1 MSGKHTHIKT
11 KNKTMHNIDN
21 GQRQP
26 AIVFLSISLA
36 LFIAFVGFFAWHTA
50 IMRNYELNYL
60 KTSGT
65 IVGVEEH
72 HSSSTHRGA
81 RTYYYFVISYSYDGQ
96 DYKFTDRT
104 GHRYYTDDQIGASTV
119 IYVNPQNPA
128 RAEKV
133 TSSRF
138 VSIICACFFAF
149 FCATYAAGMNILLS
163 IKGNSLKKRLLFV
176 WGVEIILGIAF
187 LLLSWLG
194 LPKSGFG
201 ELFTRTEGAVG
212 LTVILGLVMCVTL
225 LDGIITYKTKKA

>member
-1 MSGKHTHIKT
+1 
-11 KNKTMHNIDN
+11 MHNIDN
-21 GQRQP
+21 EERQP

-50 IMRNYELNYL
+50 IMRDYELNYI
-60 KTSGT
+60 KTNGT

-72 HSSSTHRGA
+72 HSSSTHHGA

-133 TSSRF
+133 TSSGF

-149 FCATYAAGMNILLS
+149 FCVTYAAGMNILLS
-163 IKGNSLKKRLLFV
+163 IKG
-176 WGVEIILGIAF
+176 A
-187 LLLSWLG
+187 
-194 LPKSGFG
+194 
-201 ELFTRTEGAVG
+201 A
-212 LTVILGLVMCVTL
+212 
-225 LDGIITYKTKKA
+225 